1 MREADRDTDM
11 DSGNAMPEHVAII
24 MDGNGRWAQ
33 QRGLPRTMGHRAGM
47 ETLRQTVETAS
58 HLGIGHL
65 TLFGFSS
72 ENWKRPAAEVQELMG
87 LLKYFVRRDLVELH
101 KANVR
106 IRIIGSRDGLE
117 ANILELLGESEKLT
131 AANTGLKL
139 TIAFNYGGRDEISRA
154 ARRLA
159 EKVRNGD
166 LAAGDIDEHSFS
178 ACLDTRDLPEP
189 ELVIRTGGEQRISN
203 FLIWQIAYSEL
214 VFVPQFW
221 PDFSAQVFREALD
234 EYRQRDRRFGGLTT
248 RKAV

>member
-1 MREADRDTDM
+1 MRKADRDADM
-11 DSGNAMPEHVAII
+11 NSGNAMPEHVAII

-47 ETLRQTVETAS
+47 ETLRQTIETAV

-72 ENWKRPAAEVQELMG
+72 ENWKRPVAEVQELMG
-87 LLKYFVRRDLVELH
+87 LLKFFVRRDLVELH

-106 IRIIGSRDGLE
+106 IRIIGSREGLE
-117 ANILELLGESEKLT
+117 DNILKLLGESEKLT
-131 AANTGLKL
+131 AANTGLDL

-154 ARRLA
+154 ARRLV
-159 EKVRNGD
+159 EKVRKGD
-166 LAAGDIDEHSFS
+166 LAANDIDEHSFA
-178 ACLDTRDLPEP
+178 ACLDTCGLPEP

-203 FLIWQIAYSEL
+203 FLIWQMAYSEL
-214 VFVPQFW
+214 VFIPQFW
-221 PDFSAQVFREALD
+221 PDFNAEVFREALD

>member
-1 MREADRDTDM
+1 MT
-11 DSGNAMPEHVAII
+11 SGNAMPEHVAII

-47 ETLRQTVETAS
+47 ETLRQTIETAS

-106 IRIIGSRDGLE
+106 IRIIGSREGLE
-117 ANILELLGESEKLT
+117 ENILKLLGESEKLT
-131 AANTGLKL
+131 AENTGLKL

-154 ARRLA
+154 ARQLV
-159 EKVRNGD
+159 EKVRKGE
-166 LAAGDIDEHSFS
+166 LAAGDINEHSFA
-178 ACLDTRDLPEP
+178 ACLDTSGLPEP

-203 FLIWQIAYSEL
+203 FLIWQMAYSEL

-221 PDFSAQVFREALD
+221 PDFSAEVFREALD